1 MVAVI
6 SLLVSTAL
14 FAEEGF
20 SFGGF
25 WKSDTQRAGGS
36 IEIGFPSLYE
46 KDGFSI
52 RGAIEAGGAAY
63 IQEATPS
70 GTSMLTAKL
79 LFSNVFENNGFIVK
93 SYGFGYT
100 GAGLVYAEPL
110 KGSESKAATTW
121 DFGGGG
127 GFELGLGALTEPHAA
142 FVIEYGGGW
151 CKAEQTKSFGYNF
164 LTLGW
169 RQYY

>member
-14 FAEEGF
+14 FAEGF

-25 WKSDTQRAGGS
+25 WKSDSQRAGGA
-36 IEIGFPSLYE
+36 IELGLPSFYE
-46 KDGFSI
+46 KDGFAI
-52 RGAIEAGGAAY
+52 RGHIEAEGAAY
-63 IQEATPS
+63 IQETTPS
-70 GTSMLTAKL
+70 GTGMLTAKL
-79 LFSNVFENNGFIVK
+79 LFSTTYENNGFIVK

-100 GAGLVYAEPL
+100 GAGLVFAEPL
-110 KGSESKAATTW
+110 AGTKSSAATTW

-127 GFELGLGALTEPHAA
+127 GFELGLGTVTEPYAA

-151 CKAEQTKSFGYNF
+151 CRAKQTKSFGYNF